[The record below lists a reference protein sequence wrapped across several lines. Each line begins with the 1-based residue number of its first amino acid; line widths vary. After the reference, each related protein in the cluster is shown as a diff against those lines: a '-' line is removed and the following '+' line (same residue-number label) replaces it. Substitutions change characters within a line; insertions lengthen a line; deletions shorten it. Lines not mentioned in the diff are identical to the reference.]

1 MSKKE
6 NDFLNERIKK
16 IPSGNFQNYARVMLL
31 SGETKYVDYS
41 ELKKVLYEINR
52 IGNNINQIA
61 RLANLY
67 EEISREDIIQASIDR
82 MIMDKQES
90 EQVMKK
96 RV

>member
-1 MSKKE
+1 
-6 NDFLNERIKK
+6 
-16 IPSGNFQNYARVMLL
+16 MLL
-31 SGETKYVDYS
+31 SGEIKYVDYS

-90 EQVMKK
+90 DQVMKK